1 MSACASGDLSSV
13 KCVNILNMFKLLRK
27 YTKDGWWATLL
38 GPFFTVME
46 VYVAARI
53 PLVMSDIID
62 KGIYALNGDLNYIW
76 SKGLQMVGLALLGVL
91 FGTCSGLFSS
101 IASTRFIR
109 NIRFAMFS
117 KIQEY
122 SFENIE
128 KYPVPTVVMRLT
140 TDMRMLRMAYVSI
153 VRMLIRA
160 PFNLILSAYFVFTM
174 NPSLAMIFALAIP
187 ILFVGLILIHVRAHP
202 RFRQMMLKFDALD
215 ANLEENIDGIR
226 VVKTFVREGYENEKF
241 DRSSEAV
248 MKAQRHAENIVILNR
263 PFFELVMY
271 ACMIAI
277 AWFGGK
283 DVIAERMTTGNFM
296 AYLSYI
302 RAILFSLLMISNVYL
317 QIVMAQT
324 SVDRANE
331 ILDEVPKVRD
341 EGADESLKVEEGSIE
356 FRNVSFKYS
365 DDAEKPVLSDIN
377 LKIESGEVIGILG
390 PTGSSKSTLVQLIPR
405 LYDASEGEVLVD
417 GHNVKEYKLFNL
429 REAVAM
435 VLQKNTLFSGTIEE
449 NMKWGKP
456 DATHEEVVEACTYAQ
471 ANDFIEAMPK
481 KYDTDLGQGGVN
493 VSGGQKQ
500 RLCIARALLKR
511 PRIIILDD
519 STSAVDTDTDHRI
532 QLALKEKLS
541 GMTTIIIA
549 QRVASVKE
557 ADRIIMMND
566 GKIEDIGN
574 HDELMKRNE
583 VYRDLY
589 NTQME
594 GALE

>member
-1 MSACASGDLSSV
+1 MHLGGHDRGKKWYYFS
-13 KCVNILNMFKLLRK
+13 MFRLLKK
-27 YTKDGWWATLL
+27 YTKDGWWAALL
-38 GPFFTVME
+38 GPVFTAAE
-46 VYVAARI
+46 VAVDALI

-62 KGIYALNGDLNYIW
+62 KGIYGMNGDMEYIW
-76 SKGLQMVGLALLGVL
+76 QRGVYMVILALLGAL
-91 FGTCSGLFSS
+91 FGALSGLFSS

-140 TDMRMLRMAYVSI
+140 ADMRMLRMAYVSI

-160 PFNLILSAYFVFTM
+160 PINLALSAYFVFTM
-174 NPSLAMIFALAIP
+174 NASLASIFAVTIP
-187 ILFVGLILIHVRAHP
+187 ILGVGLFFIYTKAHP

-215 ANLEENIDGIR
+215 ANLEENIEGIR
-226 VVKTFVREGYENEKF
+226 VVKTFVREGYETEKF
-241 DRSSEAV
+241 DRSSESV
-248 MKAQRHAENIVILNR
+248 MKAQRFAEKIVILNR

-271 ACMIAI
+271 ACMVII
-277 AWFGGK
+277 AWVGGK
-283 DVIAERMTTGNFM
+283 DVIAGTMTTGNFM
-296 AYLSYI
+296 AYISYI
-302 RAILFSLLMISNVYL
+302 RAILFALLMISNVFL
-317 QIVMAQT
+317 QVVMAQA

-331 ILDEVPKVRD
+331 ILDERPKVTD
-341 EGADESLKVEEGSIE
+341 EDADPDLQVEDGSIE
-356 FRNVSFKYS
+356 FRDVAFKYS
-365 DDAEKPVLSDIN
+365 DDAEKDVLSDID
-377 LKIESGEVIGILG
+377 LSIRSGEVIGILG

-405 LYDASEGEVLVD
+405 LYDANRGEVLVG
-417 GHNVKEYKLFNL
+417 GHNVKEYKLDHL

-449 NMKWGKP
+449 NMKWGNP
-456 DATHEEVVEACTYAQ
+456 EATHEEIVEACKYAQ
-471 ANDFIEAMPK
+471 ADDFIQGMPK
-481 KYDTDLGQGGVN
+481 KYETDLGQGGVN

-500 RLCIARALLKR
+500 RLCIARALLKH
-511 PRIIILDD
+511 PKIIILDD

-532 QLALKEKLS
+532 QLALKEKLG

-557 ADRIIMMND
+557 ADRIIIMNE
-566 GKIEDIGN
+566 GKIQDIGN
-574 HDELMKRNE
+574 HDELMARNE